1 MPLATPTQQST
12 TPSESTCTDALL
24 LRNYEGASP
33 VTIKLTVSDDDQPV
47 SDDSQ
52 PVHETTVTLDPLTI
66 ESIDLPV
73 APGEYR
79 VTATTAASDAVATCD
94 LGDAPTALAFVEAG
108 NGIVSVVDEAY

>member
-12 TPSESTCTDALL
+12 TPEATCTDALL
-24 LRNYEGASP
+24 FRNYEGANP
-33 VTIKLTVSDDDQPV
+33 VTVDVTVSDDGQPV
-47 SDDSQ
+47 C
-52 PVHETTVTLDPLTI
+52 ETTVTLDPLTI
-66 ESIDLPV
+66 ESVDLPV

-79 VTATTAASDAVATCD
+79 VTATTADSAAAATCD